1 MSIKHVNSL
10 LAVTVAALAGL
21 TITTTASAATTDN
34 GATRITTASLSQN
47 EGTFTNWYYRANKA
61 TSIKLMFYSQNDSSK
76 VTYKKLTVPKGT
88 ILASRAITTWQPYIF
103 NDGFY
108 RADLSYHLKKQVIN
122 TMGNY
127 YGSGAL
133 YFKFKPSSR
142 FTRIKRPGYALPYGN
157 NMLAK
162 GGLSAIK
169 KLPTVTS
176 DAIKLTSDGYI
187 ETYKLNT
194 QDVLIRNATQF
205 WRSKPTNYRKI
216 NHVLVKGAS
225 TYLYYSSK
233 LPNVNDKQVRK
244 SGPYKYRLTITNKH
258 TPYRYEDTSQGDDTG
273 FSSIY
278 TIGGTQYNT
287 RIAQGW
293 N

>member
-1 MSIKHVNSL
+1 MSMTHVKSL
-10 LAVTVAALAGL
+10 LTVTVAALAGL

-34 GATRITTASLSQN
+34 GATRLTTASLSKY
-47 EGTFTNWYYRANKA
+47 EGLFSNWYYRANKA
-61 TSIKLMFYSQNDSSK
+61 TSIKLMFYSKSNPKK
-76 VTYKKLTVPKGT
+76 VTYKKFTVPKGT
-88 ILASRAITTWQPYIF
+88 IVASRAMTSWQPYIL

-108 RADLSYHLKKQVIN
+108 RADLSYHLKKSVIKN
-122 TMGNY
+122 MKAY
-127 YGSGAL
+127 YGSGDL

-142 FTRIKRPGYALPYGN
+142 FTRVKRPSYALPYGN
-157 NMLAK
+157 NILAK

-169 KLPTVTS
+169 QLPTVTG
-176 DAIKLTSDGYI
+176 DAVKLTSDGYV
-187 ETYKLNT
+187 ETYT
-194 QDVLIRNATQF
+194 SDVQDFNSPNDNQF
-205 WRSKPTNYRKI
+205 WGAKPTNYRKI

-233 LPNVNDKQVRK
+233 LPNVNDKKVRK